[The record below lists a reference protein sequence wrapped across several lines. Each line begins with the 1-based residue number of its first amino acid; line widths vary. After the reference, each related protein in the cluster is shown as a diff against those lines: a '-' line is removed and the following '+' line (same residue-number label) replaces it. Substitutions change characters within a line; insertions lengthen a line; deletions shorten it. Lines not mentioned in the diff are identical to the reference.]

1 MKRCWRRRIGRYYRA
16 RGPDSGTSSISAG
29 RSGNAR
35 ATPVPHFHRRPD
47 GECRSEPIAQ
57 RRSGS
62 EHLQPPPTLAR
73 REQGP
78 RVPHSWSS
86 ALASRR
92 LGTPRTAAS
101 VPVHPPAML
110 HVLDDAVCDG
120 TLRPACNSFAVAAR
134 STTFRQTAADSLM
147 SRRDGRRRLR
157 HASPR
162 APVIAYRHIALASN
176 LHRQAARSPAVFP
189 DVPWPS
195 APRART
201 PRQKYLPQPARHR
214 SRGNPGS
221 FIGLAG
227 PRALSCPAPSTRIG
241 RRLLKKG
248 IATPDQAITAI
259 WCSPAVP
266 RTPSRLSGTPCAA
279 GVAGEPQR
287 KLRKPTSC
295 AGEHGAR
302 CCSEHAKRPFC
313 PSRGAAVRTWSGIW
327 TDAIVKGTVTAA

>member
-1 MKRCWRRRIGRYYRA
+1 MCSTTQSAMARCGR
-16 RGPDSGTSSISAG
+16 
-29 RSGNAR
+29 R
-35 ATPVPHFHRRPD
+35 ATRSPSPH
-47 GECRSEPIAQ
+47 AA
-57 RRSGS
+57 RRSVRQQQTLSCQGGTGDAACAM
-62 EHLQPPPTLAR
+62 HLP
-73 REQGP
+73 
-78 RVPHSWSS
+78 
-86 ALASRR
+86 
-92 LGTPRTAAS
+92 
-101 VPVHPPAML
+101 
-110 HVLDDAVCDG
+110 
-120 TLRPACNSFAVAAR
+120 
-134 STTFRQTAADSLM
+134 
-147 SRRDGRRRLR
+147 
-157 HASPR
+157 
-162 APVIAYRHIALASN
+162 APVIADRHIALASN

-201 PRQKYLPQPARHR
+201 RQKYLPPPARHR

-248 IATPDQAITAI
+248 IATPDQATTAI

-287 KLRKPTSC
+287 KPRKPTSC

-313 PSRGAAVRTWSGIW
+313 PSRGAAVCTWSGIW